1 MKELGFG
8 RGSKYWESPAFLDLP
23 KPSINGLD
31 HNNMASSFGE
41 RMKIEDASEDIKNT
55 TAIDWIFG
63 NFLRILMIPI
73 LGTDYDS
80 PMMWSV
86 LYKPGAKDR
95 IQIEYISSNTRH
107 QLTDAIDRL
116 VGLQWSLGGRLFVQ
130 EPILSAMQ
138 GKLYLYPKE
147 EEVSYGGD

>member
-1 MKELGFG
+1 MT
-8 RGSKYWESPAFLDLP
+8 
-23 KPSINGLD
+23 
-31 HNNMASSFGE
+31 SSFGE

-73 LGTDYDS
+73 LRTDYDS

-95 IQIEYISSNTRH
+95 IHNHMANSWIEYISSNTRH

-138 GKLYLYPKE
+138 GKLYLYLKE